1 MEQKSREREYKK
13 LHIALAGNPNS
24 GKTTIFN
31 NLTGSRQHVGNYSGV
46 TVEKK
51 EGYKKFQQYE
61 LLLVDLPGTYSL
73 TTYSPEEVVARNFI
87 IQEKPDVV
95 VDIVDASNLER
106 NLYLAV
112 QLLELERP
120 FVLALNM
127 IDVAESRQLKIN
139 DQMLSEKLAVPV
151 ARTIGS
157 RSEGTDNL
165 LVAVVQA
172 AHQKRAIPFSIDY
185 GPDIE
190 ADIRQLVKRLDVVPE
205 KLPYPLRW
213 LAMKLLEND
222 QDIIDRVRGVAGGSE
237 IVQYSITLREEL
249 QNQLG
254 EEPEMMLAG
263 LRYKFVGELYRQAV
277 QGRPDYELTISDK
290 IDKVLTNR
298 VLGIPVFLG
307 LMWMVFTLVFTVGK
321 YPQDWLAQAIK
332 VGGQLVGQQLPDGD
346 LKSLVVDGI
355 FGGVG
360 SVVSFLPLI
369 LILFFAI
376 SLLEDTGYMAR
387 AAFVMDRIMRKVGLH
402 GKSFI
407 PLLLG
412 FGCGVPAI
420 MGTRTL
426 ENPRDRLVTILVSP
440 LMSCSARLPIY
451 SVLIAAFF
459 SSEVAGNVLFSL
471 YLLGVIMAIVMA
483 RIFRSVLF
491 KGATEP
497 FIMEL
502 PPYHWPTFKSVVIHM
517 WERSY
522 LYLRKAGTI
531 ILAVA
536 ILMWFLT
543 NFPSEVP
550 YSQDYDATISQA
562 ETEFTQQV
570 AEDINQPLNI
580 STIDDNAALK
590 LTIDKMLAV
599 NEEFKKA
606 TDDLK
611 EDDPELAVLSEKK
624 TNDLQV
630 IQNENDTVFDMA
642 THYVELKE
650 DLDDAKDDIDKAKA
664 AEKIGQSYAGTIG
677 KFLEPL
683 GRPLGFDW
691 KMNVA
696 LIAGFSAKEV
706 VVGTLGTIYSVGD
719 VGEKTIPLQAALAA
733 DPAFNPLIAYTFMV
747 FCLVYSPCLAAIAT
761 IKRETNS
768 WKWAFFAS
776 AYTTALAWV
785 MAFIVYQGGLFL
797 GIGS

>member
-1 MEQKSREREYKK
+1 MELMSKEREYKS

-51 EGYKKFQQYE
+51 EGYCKFQQYE

-87 IQEKPDVV
+87 VQEQPDVV
-95 VDIVDASNLER
+95 VNVVDASNLER

-120 FVLALNM
+120 FMLALNM
-127 IDVAESRQLKIN
+127 IDVAESRQLIIH
-139 DQMLSEKLAVPV
+139 DEILSEQLAVPV

-157 RSEGTDNL
+157 HNEGTDSL
-165 LVAVVQA
+165 LVAIVKA
-172 AHQKRAIPFSIDY
+172 AYQKRAVPFAIDY

-190 ADIRQLVKRLDVVPE
+190 ADIQQLANRLAAVPQP
-205 KLPYPLRW
+205 LQYPLRW

-237 IVQYSITLREEL
+237 IVQYSITLREKL
-249 QNQLG
+249 QNKLG
-254 EEPEMMLAG
+254 EDPEMALAG
-263 LRYKFVGELYRQAV
+263 LRYKFVGALYRQAV
-277 QGRPDYELTISDK
+277 EGRPDHELTISDK

-298 VLGIPVFLG
+298 VLGIPIFLG

-332 VGGQLVGQQLPDGD
+332 VAGQLVGQQLPAGD

-369 LILFFAI
+369 LFLFFAI

-387 AAFVMDRIMRKVGLH
+387 AAFVMDRIMRQVGLH

-451 SVLIAAFF
+451 SVLIGAFF
-459 SSEVAGNVLFSL
+459 SSDIAGNVLFSL
-471 YLLGVIMAIVMA
+471 YLLGVILAIIMA
-483 RIFRSVLF
+483 RVFRSVLF
-491 KGATEP
+491 RGATEP

-502 PPYHWPTFKSVVIHM
+502 PPYHWPTLNSVVIHM

-522 LYLRKAGTI
+522 LYLKKAGTI

-543 NFPSEVP
+543 NFPSAVP
-550 YSQDYDATISQA
+550 YSRDYDAVINQA
-562 ETEFTQQV
+562 EVEFTQQV
-570 AEDINQPLNI
+570 EEDINQPLAI
-580 STIDDNAALK
+580 AAIDDNAALK
-590 LTIDKMLAV
+590 ATIDKLLAV
-599 NEEFKKA
+599 NEQFKQA
-606 TDDLK
+606 TADL
-611 EDDPELAVLSEKK
+611 EDDDPELAALSEKK
-624 TNDLQV
+624 AKTVQALHA
-630 IQNENDTVFDMA
+630 ENAASFAMA
-642 THYVELKE
+642 AYYVELQA
-650 DLDDAKDDIDKAKA
+650 DLDDVKADVAKAKA
-664 AEKIGQSYAGTIG
+664 AEKINQSYAGTIG
-677 KFLEPL
+677 KFLAPL

-706 VVGTLGTIYSVGD
+706 VVGTLGTIYSVGE
-719 VGEKTIPLQAALAA
+719 VGAKTVPLQMALAA

-747 FCLVYSPCLAAIAT
+747 FCLVYSPCLAALAT

-768 WKWAFFAS
+768 WKWAFFAA
-776 AYTTALAWV
+776 AYTTGLAWI
-785 MAFIVYQGGLFL
+785 MAFIVYQGGLLL
-797 GIGS
+797 GIGV

>member
-1 MEQKSREREYKK
+1 MEQKGGEKENQK

-51 EGYKKFQQYE
+51 EGYRKFQQYD
-61 LLLVDLPGTYSL
+61 LVMVDLPGTYSL

-87 IQEKPDVV
+87 VQEKPDVV
-95 VDIVDASNLER
+95 VDVVDASNLER

-139 DQMLSEKLAVPV
+139 DQILSEKLAVPV

-165 LVAVVQA
+165 LATVVKT

-190 ADIRQLVKRLDVVPE
+190 AAIRQLVDRLDIVPE
-205 KLPYPLRW
+205 NLHYPLRW
-213 LAMKLLEND
+213 LSMKLLEND
-222 QDIIDRVRGVAGGSE
+222 RDIIDRVQRIAGGGG
-237 IVQYSITLREEL
+237 IVQYSITLRENL
-249 QNQLG
+249 QAKYG
-254 EEPEMMLAG
+254 EDPEMILAG
-263 LRYKFVGELYRQAV
+263 LRYKFVGEIYRQAV
-277 QGRPDYELTISDK
+277 TGRPDYELTGSDK

-298 VLGIPVFLG
+298 VLGIPIFLG
-307 LMWMVFTLVFTVGK
+307 LMWLVFTLVFTVGK
-321 YPQDWLAQAIK
+321 YPQDWFAQAIK
-332 VGGQLVGQQLPDGD
+332 VSGDIVGQHLPDGD
-346 LKSLVVDGI
+346 LRSLVVDGI

-360 SVVSFLPLI
+360 SVISFLPLI

-376 SLLEDTGYMAR
+376 SLLEDSGYMAR
-387 AAFVMDRIMRKVGLH
+387 AAFVMDRVMRKAGLH

-426 ENPRDRLVTILVSP
+426 ENPRDRLVTILVLP

-459 SSEVAGNVLFSL
+459 SSSVAGNVLFSI
-471 YLLGVIMAIVMA
+471 YLLGIILAIVMA
-483 RIFRSVLF
+483 RVFRSVLF

-502 PPYHWPTFKSVVIHM
+502 PPYHWPTMKSVVIHM
-517 WERSY
+517 WEKSY
-522 LYLRKAGTI
+522 LYLKKAGTI
-531 ILAVA
+531 ILAVS

-543 NFPSEVP
+543 NFPSNVQ
-550 YSQDYDATISQA
+550 YSQDYDAATNQA
-562 ETEFTQQV
+562 EIQFTQQV
-570 AEDINQPLNI
+570 DEDINQPLNI
-580 STIDDNAALK
+580 SAIEDNDMLNS
-590 LTIDKMLAV
+590 TIDKILAV
-599 NEEFKKA
+599 NKKFKKA
-606 TDDLK
+606 TDDLDN
-611 EDDPELAVLSEKK
+611 DDLQLAVFSAKK
-624 TNDLQV
+624 DEDLKV
-630 IQNENDTVFDMA
+630 IQRENGAVFDMA
-642 THYVELKE
+642 NHYVELK
-650 DLDDAKDDIDKAKA
+650 DDFDDAKDDIDKAKS

-706 VVGTLGTIYSVGD
+706 VVGTLGTIYSVGEAA
-719 VGEKTIPLQAALAA
+719 EKTQPLQAALAA
-733 DPAFNPLIAYTFMV
+733 DPAFNPLIAYTLMV

-768 WKWAFFAS
+768 WKWAFFTML
-776 AYTTALAWV
+776 YTTGLAWV
-785 MAFIVYQGGLFL
+785 TAFIVYHGGLFL
-797 GIGS
+797 GIGV

>member
-1 MEQKSREREYKK
+1 MDQKGKETEYKT
-13 LHIALAGNPNS
+13 LHVALTGNPNS

-51 EGYKKFQQYE
+51 EGYRKFRQYE

-87 IQEKPDVV
+87 VQETPDVV

-139 DQMLSEKLAVPV
+139 DQILSEKLSVPV
-151 ARTIGS
+151 ARTIGT
-157 RSEGTDNL
+157 RSTGTDSL
-165 LVAVVQA
+165 LEAVVKTA
-172 AHQKRAIPFSIDY
+172 YKKRVVPFSIDY

-190 ADIRQLVKRLDVVPE
+190 TDIHQLETRLDSVQQ
-205 KLPYPLRW
+205 KLKYPRRW

-222 QDIIDRVRGVAGGSE
+222 QDIITRVRDVAGGAE
-237 IVQYSITLREEL
+237 IIQYSIVLREEL
-249 QNQLG
+249 QKQSG
-254 EEPEMMLAG
+254 EDPEMTLAG

-277 QGRPDYELTISDK
+277 EERPNHELTMSDK
-290 IDKVLTNR
+290 IDKILTNR
-298 VLGIPVFLG
+298 VIGIPIFLG
-307 LMWMVFTLVFTVGK
+307 LMWLVFTLVFTVGK
-321 YPQDWLAQAIK
+321 YPQDWLAQAI
-332 VGGQLVGQQLPDGD
+332 GASGDFIGQHLPDGD

-360 SVVSFLPLI
+360 SVISFLPLI

-376 SLLEDTGYMAR
+376 SLLEDSGYMAR

-451 SVLIAAFF
+451 SVLIGAFF
-459 SSEVAGNVLFSL
+459 SSDIAGNVLFSL
-471 YLLGVIMAIVMA
+471 YLLGIILAIAMA
-483 RIFRSVLF
+483 RVFRSVLF
-491 KGATEP
+491 KGTTEP

-502 PPYHWPTFKSVVIHM
+502 PPYHWPTMKSVVIHM
-517 WERSY
+517 WEKSY
-522 LYLRKAGTI
+522 LYLKKAGTI
-531 ILAVA
+531 ILAVS

-543 NFPSEVP
+543 NFPSDVP
-550 YSQDYDATISQA
+550 YTQDYGAASDQA
-562 ETEFTQQV
+562 EAQFAQQV
-570 AEDINQPLNI
+570 DEDINQPLNI
-580 STIDDNAALK
+580 TAIEDNEPLKSTIDK
-590 LTIDKMLAV
+590 IVAV
-599 NEEFKKA
+599 NEEFKQA
-606 TDDLK
+606 TDDL
-611 EDDPELAVLSEKK
+611 DDDSQLASLSTKK
-624 TNDLQV
+624 DDDLKA
-630 IQNENDTVFDMA
+630 IQSENETVFDMA
-642 THYVELKE
+642 NHYVELKD
-650 DLDDAKDDIDKAKA
+650 DLDDTKDNLDKTKA
-664 AEKIGQSYAGTIG
+664 AEKIGQSYAGAIG

-719 VGEKTIPLQAALAA
+719 VGEKTLPLQAALAA
-733 DPAFNPLIAYTFMV
+733 DPVFNPLIAYTFMV

-768 WKWAFFAS
+768 WKWAFFAA
-776 AYTTALAWV
+776 AYTTGLAWV
-785 MAFIVYQGGLFL
+785 MAFIVYQGGLLL
-797 GIGS
+797 GIGM